1 MELMLE
7 GEVVVFM
14 LLYILLFCWF
24 LVSRFKLVFLTVL
37 ISTLNKVTNKNRS
50 INGSVSC
57 PS

>member
-37 ISTLNKVTNKNRS
+37 ISTLNKVTNKNR
-50 INGSVSC
+50 
-57 PS
+57 